1 VEGAEV
7 IGGVD
12 AFFFNASGATSQ
24 LSVNQVGTTADEP
37 IAGGVFQG
45 STLWLIGASDGLYS
59 VLEQGDEDPELE
71 REPLSSTAGFLLGY
85 SSSGVVSRAFSL
97 NDENDQAAE
106 ALQGLTDFDGDM
118 VVAGTTDGDF
128 ASEGVV
134 SGMDQGIIAR
144 VSLVRETE
152 DEGADFRNNWRYQL
166 AVDNSAILDLE
177 NYRDDEIAALSQ
189 IGNDWSVLLFS
200 PEGQLLT
207 PLN

>member
-1 VEGAEV
+1 M
-7 IGGVD
+7 
-12 AFFFNASGATSQ
+12 
-24 LSVNQVGTTADEP
+24 
-37 IAGGVFQG
+37 
-45 STLWLIGASDGLYS
+45 YS
-59 VLEQGDEDPELE
+59 VLEQDEVDPELT

-85 SSSGVVSRAFSL
+85 ASSGIVSRAFSL

-106 ALQGLTDFDGDM
+106 TLQGLTGFDGDM
-118 VVAGTTDGDF
+118 VVSGTTNGDF
-128 ASEGVV
+128 ASGGVV
-134 SGMDQGIIAR
+134 SGMEQGIVAR

-152 DEGADFRNNWRYQL
+152 DEDPGFRNNWRYQL

-177 NYRDDEIAALSQ
+177 NYRDDEIVALSR